1 MQFDVSEFAETGRV
15 EKYILG
21 QIVPCPHCGK
31 ETTIYIE
38 DQPNES
44 QNEKPQ
50 QESANANLAN
60 APLEPNSFLSKF
72 VGFFSKRGFQF
83 LKPDLNP
90 ADIEQTN
97 IFIKLLGSGLG
108 SVALGFAGISPIF
121 GALFSPDGPNATSEK
136 LMTTL
141 SKIQKHGELVGV
153 LLKYG
158 RPKVI
163 LIVYAEELKDDE
175 IIGRFVLIHESVQNI
190 QDFSMRML
198 GNKIIMPAECLVF
211 TIFSSHS
218 KAEHFRERL
227 ENKCKRHNIFSKS
240 VAVLPWT
247 VDLERKRVRK
257 PRAFLAA
264 PEFKEDVFEKAFF
277 G

>member
-15 EKYILG
+15 AKYILG
-21 QIVPCPHCGK
+21 QHVPCPHCGK
-31 ETTIYIE
+31 ETIIYIE
-38 DQPNES
+38 DQTNEA
-44 QNEKPQ
+44 QNKTPH
-50 QESANANLAN
+50 QECANANLAN
-60 APLEPNSFLSKF
+60 APLEPTSFLSKF

-108 SVALGFAGISPIF
+108 SVALGFVGISPMF
-121 GALFSPDGPNATSEK
+121 GALFSPDGPNATSDK
-136 LMTTL
+136 LMATL

-153 LLKYG
+153 LLKSG
-158 RPKVI
+158 IPKVI
-163 LIVYAEELKDDE
+163 LIVYAEELNDNE

-190 QDFSMRML
+190 QDFSMRLL
-198 GNKIIMPAECLVF
+198 GNKTIMPAECLVF

-218 KAEHFRERL
+218 KADHFKERL
-227 ENKCKRHNIFSKS
+227 EKKCKHNNFFSNS
-240 VAVLPWT
+240 VPVLPWT

-257 PRAFLAA
+257 PRAFLAS
-264 PEFKEDVFEKAFF
+264 PEFKEEIFEKAFF

>member
-21 QIVPCPHCGK
+21 QNVPCPHCGK
-31 ETTIYIE
+31 ETTTYIE
-38 DQPNES
+38 DQT
-44 QNEKPQ
+44 EKPQ
-50 QESANANLAN
+50 NKKTQQECTNANLAKG
-60 APLEPNSFLSKF
+60 PLGLASFLPKF
-72 VGFFSKRGFQF
+72 VGFFVKRGFQF

-97 IFIKLLGSGLG
+97 IFIKLFGSGLG

-158 RPKVI
+158 MPKVI
-163 LIVYAEELKDDE
+163 LIVYAEELNDDE
-175 IIGRFVLIHESVQNI
+175 IIGRFVRIHESVQNI
-190 QDFSMRML
+190 HDFSMRML
-198 GNKIIMPAECLVF
+198 GNKIVMPAECLVF
-211 TIFSSHS
+211 TIFLSHS
-218 KAEHFRERL
+218 KADHFKEKL
-227 ENKCKRHNIFSKS
+227 EKKCKHNNIFSKS

-257 PRAFLAA
+257 PRAFLAT
-264 PEFKEDVFEKAFF
+264 PEFSEEMFEKAFF
-277 G
+277 D